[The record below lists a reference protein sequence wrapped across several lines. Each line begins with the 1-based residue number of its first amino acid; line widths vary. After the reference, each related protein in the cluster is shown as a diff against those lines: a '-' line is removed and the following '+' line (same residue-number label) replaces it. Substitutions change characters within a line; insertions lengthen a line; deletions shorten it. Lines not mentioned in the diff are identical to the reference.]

1 MNQKIFF
8 IYQDS
13 RRKLNYIIKENQKLV
28 HLLSEA
34 LIQNETL
41 TKEQI
46 ESIVATNSL
55 DCLKGI
61 TSDEG
66 LTLTEL
72 KAKAK
77 ELKIK
82 GYSKMNKEELEKA
95 IKEVK

>member
-1 MNQKIFF
+1 M
-8 IYQDS
+8 
-13 RRKLNYIIKENQKLV
+13 
-28 HLLSEA
+28 
-34 LIQNETL
+34 IQNETL

-46 ESIVATNSL
+46 EAIVATNSL

-61 TSDEG
+61 TSTDSSN

-82 GYSKMNKEELEKA
+82 GYSKMNKEELEQA
-95 IKEVK
+95 INENK